1 MNVRKPIILCLSLAL
16 FVLPVLVPASSLAH
30 EGHAHAPGEE
40 GEGASLGPVT
50 ITPEAKQNLGLTVVE
65 ADVRAVEK
73 VLQAIGR
80 IEAVPSRA
88 AAVSSRI
95 AGRASGL
102 YVNDGERVKKGQE
115 LVEVESLQLGD
126 PPPRVTYR
134 APFNGIV
141 VHRDIALGDTVD
153 PGKHLMEVVDLSE
166 VYAEGFVF
174 EGQLAEVREGQAARV
189 AVEAFPGEVFEGR
202 VELVSGALDPETG
215 ALRVWVKLT
224 NPEMRLRP
232 NMRATLHIA
241 TGAGESAVAVP
252 RSAVLGD
259 SGHYFVFVQSDTDE
273 LTFARKSV
281 VLGTRDD
288 RFVEIIE
295 GVLSG
300 DRVVTVGAY
309 QLQYVQPKKPTAKEP
324 EEGEP
329 TAKAKGAMSIVPWI
343 GGAILGFMLA
353 TLLRTVSRQLGS

>member
-1 MNVRKPIILCLSLAL
+1 MTVAKTIILYLSLAL
-16 FVLPVLVPASSLAH
+16 SFLPILVPASSFAH

-40 GEGASLGPVT
+40 GEGAALGPVS
-50 ITPEAKQNLGLTVVE
+50 ISPEAKQNLGLTVVE
-65 ADVRAVEK
+65 ADVRTVEK

-80 IEAVPSRA
+80 IEAIPSRA

-95 AGRASGL
+95 AGRASAL
-102 YVNDGERVKKGQE
+102 YVNDGERVKKGQA

-134 APFNGIV
+134 APFGGIV
-141 VHRDIALGDTVD
+141 VHRDIALGETVD
-153 PGKHLMEVVDLSE
+153 PGKHLMEIVDLSE

-174 EGQLAEVREGQAARV
+174 EGQLAEVREGQTARV

-202 VELVSGALDPETG
+202 VELVSGALDPETR
-215 ALRVWVKLT
+215 ALRLWVRLA
-224 NPEMRLRP
+224 NPEIRLRP
-232 NMRATLHIA
+232 NMRATLHIVSS
-241 TGAGESAVAVP
+241 AGDSAVAVP

-259 SGHYFVFVQSDTDE
+259 SGHYVVFVQSDTDE
-273 LTFARKSV
+273 LTFARRSV

-295 GVLSG
+295 GVLPG
-300 DRVVTVGAY
+300 DKVVTVGAY
-309 QLQYVQPKKPTAKEP
+309 QLQYVPPKKEDAEQS

-329 TAKAKGAMSIVPWI
+329 QAKEGFTSIVPWI
-343 GGAILGFMLA
+343 GGAVLGFVLA
-353 TLLRTVSRQLGS
+353 TLLGVLNRQFGS